1 MTKIFKIFIIVV
13 AFVLPFSAIAQ
24 ENGNRALTDFNQPEI
39 DSILYNIHPNTPDS
53 LKAKFYFDA
62 ALITNN
68 INERLKYAKL
78 SLEHCNEN
86 DTFLIVEN
94 SPVIAYCYYANGY
107 YDTLLNFLHQAIE
120 LAQKTTYLRD
130 LQKLYRLKSMYYDF
144 VNNEDSMF
152 HYFNKALEICIQTK
166 DTSQMAACY
175 QEFGVKY
182 ANRKF
187 YAEAEKNYIKAM
199 ELDSIIN
206 DHLEYAIV
214 CHRRGELYTLK
225 PDTNFITA
233 KNFLI
238 KSVNI
243 FDSIYSNNIRYVIS
257 KYLAYNSLADVYI
270 KLAEKNS
277 NKKYADSCYYY
288 NSKSLEYFL
297 NSGYTDYYCYLSTTH
312 VEYLKFHKKYQ
323 EAINF
328 LLGLGTFINPNNY
341 DLLNTYYFQLRQIY
355 KKIGDYKKAYEY
367 FEKNYET
374 SIALTNDSTMNK
386 IADAKAMQA
395 VMIEKMN
402 HETDEKLHAA
412 ETARLK
418 VVRSRMIVIII
429 ALLVGLA
436 LIFKTFLVKKKANAE
451 LSKINH
457 LLNIQKDEI
466 KKQRDEISKQNDV
479 ITEQWREVESINYKL
494 LSSINYAQR
503 IQTAAVSKE
512 SEVKEI
518 FPESF
523 VFYRPRDIVSGDY
536 YRCGRFGKYSVMI
549 TADCTGHGIPGAFLS
564 MLGLSALKE
573 YMVTE
578 YDAENPGTVL
588 DRMRTFIKS
597 TLTSSQ
603 QSKAI
608 EDGMDMTIC
617 SFNFEDME
625 LHYAIANQ
633 KLMYLRDGIIYKLK
647 GDNMPVGHYI
657 REKEHFQ
664 TFTMKIQKDDIFYL
678 FTDGIED
685 QLGGDT
691 TNGIG
696 KKFLISNLQD
706 FLLEISSLPLNNQ
719 EQLLSDKIDD
729 WRGDIPPI
737 DDMTM
742 VAIKI

>member
-1 MTKIFKIFIIVV
+1 MTYTFKLFIVFV
-13 AFVLPFSAIAQ
+13 AFMLPLSSYAQ
-24 ENGNRALTDFNQPEI
+24 ETSSRERVDFNQSEI

-53 LKAKFYFDA
+53 LKAKFYLDA

-94 SPVIAYCYYANGY
+94 SPIIAYCYYANGY
-107 YDTLLNFLHQAIE
+107 YDTLLTFLHQSIE
-120 LAQKTTYLRD
+120 LAQKTSYFRD

-152 HYFNKALEICIQTK
+152 HYFNKALEICIHTN

-187 YAEAEKNYIKAM
+187 YLEAEKNYIKAM

-206 DHLEYAIV
+206 APLEYAIV
-214 CHRRGELYTLK
+214 CHRRGELYTLT
-225 PDTNFITA
+225 PNADFTNA

-238 KSVNI
+238 KAVTI

-257 KYLAYNSLADVYI
+257 KYLAYNSLADIYI
-270 KLAEKNS
+270 KLAEKTS
-277 NKKYADSCYYY
+277 NPIYADSCYYY

-297 NSGYTDYYCYLSTTH
+297 NSGYTDYYCYLSATH
-312 VEYLKFHKKYQ
+312 VEYLKFHKNYQ

-328 LLGLGTFINPNNY
+328 LLGLKKYINPQNY

-355 KKIGDYKKAYEY
+355 TKIGDYKKAYEY

-402 HETDEKLHAA
+402 HETAEKLHIA
-412 ETARLK
+412 ETERLK
-418 VVRSRMIVIII
+418 AVRRQMIIIII

-466 KKQRDEISKQNDV
+466 KKQRDEISKQNDI
-479 ITEQWREVESINYKL
+479 ITEQWREVENINYKL

-512 SEVKEI
+512 SEVKEL
-518 FPESF
+518 FPKSF
-523 VFYRPRDIVSGDY
+523 VLYRPRDIVSGDY

-578 YDAENPGTVL
+578 YDAENPGTIL
-588 DRMRTFIKS
+588 DRMRNFIKS
-597 TLTSSQ
+597 TLISSQ
-603 QSKAI
+603 QSKTI

-617 SFNFEDME
+617 SFNTKDME
-625 LHYAIANQ
+625 LRYAIANQ
-633 KLMYLRDGIIYKLK
+633 KLLYLRNGKFYKLK
-647 GDNMPVGHYI
+647 GDNMPVGRYI

-664 TFTMKIQKDDIFYL
+664 TFSMKIQKDDIFYM
-678 FTDGIED
+678 FSDGIED
-685 QLGGDT
+685 QLGGA
-691 TNGIG
+691 TNNEIG
-696 KKFLISNLQD
+696 RKFLLSNLQD
-706 FLLEISSLPLNNQ
+706 FLLEISTLPLDDQ
-719 EQLLSDKIDD
+719 VQLLNKKIDD